1 MVERALAV
9 DVAKVAPPA
18 MINLRVAGGHANG
31 LHEIA
36 DVLGIN
42 DLPKT
47 NRVRLTSEWSVA
59 GLGPD
64 EWLLMAEGKGA
75 GEGAALEEMLRSKLV
90 SLTISICDVSAVRG
104 LVRLSGTAV
113 WTLLAKG
120 CSIPRQALGPD
131 RCAQTLVAHLPT
143 LIMSGGAQR
152 IDLYPRTS
160 AADYLLDWL
169 VRAAACGDN

>member
-1 MVERALAV
+1 MAEHRLAV
-9 DVAKVAPPA
+9 DVAKVSPPA
-18 MINLRVAGGHANG
+18 MINLRVAGGNATG

-36 DVLGIN
+36 DFLGID
-42 DLPKT
+42 DLPET
-47 NRVRLTSEWSVA
+47 NRVRSTSEWLVV

-75 GEGAALEEMLRSKLV
+75 GEGAAFEEMLRSNLA
-90 SLTISICDVSAVRG
+90 SPAISSCDVSAARG
-104 LVRLSGTAV
+104 LVRLSGIAI
-113 WTLLAKG
+113 WTLLSKG
-120 CSIPRQALGPD
+120 CSIPRQALEPY

-143 LIMSGGAQR
+143 LIMSGAAQW